1 MIKNQHI
8 KAIFLMI
15 LCTIFASIGQLLWK
29 QGLINIDVSHWLTF
43 FNLPFILGFVS
54 YGVGILFMLLA
65 FKNGELS
72 VIYPIIAT
80 SYVWVSLGSLFI
92 FGDLMNTWKWV
103 GVITI
108 VFSVALLGMSGS
120 KKHNS
125 GNQKVIV
132 DG

>member
-1 MIKNQHI
+1 
-8 KAIFLMI
+8 MI